1 MSGWLITTIKI
12 HTVFQIEKRNCFM
25 RLHPGC
31 ICISL
36 IFRCNIYTFETFVAD
51 AIFKVI
57 AAPYLLH
64 WSIFLDLGLGN
75 KLELHKLKVTYFRW
89 SDTSYTPTSNP
100 LKDFHSY
107 QFDKLPNL
115 AKNVQPFPASFLP
128 GTFQLRF
135 ISRGSSCRADFQ
147 LRTKVTRMS
156 RKASFDLK
164 VV

>member
-1 MSGWLITTIKI
+1 
-12 HTVFQIEKRNCFM
+12 M

-75 KLELHKLKVTYFRW
+75 KLELHKLK
-89 SDTSYTPTSNP
+89 
-100 LKDFHSY
+100 
-107 QFDKLPNL
+107 
-115 AKNVQPFPASFLP
+115 
-128 GTFQLRF
+128 
-135 ISRGSSCRADFQ
+135 
-147 LRTKVTRMS
+147 
-156 RKASFDLK
+156 
-164 VV
+164 

>member
-115 AKNVQPFPASFLP
+115 AKMCSLSLLHFCRERFNYASF
-128 GTFQLRF
+128 
-135 ISRGSSCRADFQ
+135 
-147 LRTKVTRMS
+147 
-156 RKASFDLK
+156 RKEVLVELIFN
-164 VV
+164 